1 MLKSRLHLPLLL
13 VSGIVSAT
21 LACSSG
27 GEDAGPTVT
36 VPMAGNTST
45 AGGSD
50 SGGSGNPTPTG
61 GSSTTAG
68 TTSGD
73 AGSQAMAGS
82 GGSGTGGGMG
92 GMGGSGGAAGG
103 MGGGSGG
110 GDNSFCGTE
119 VGKVVLYDGSDAT
132 FKNWYPT
139 QGGMN
144 SPNPWKNNTTEKT
157 MTEQGSDIISKTGF
171 QNVCLHVEYRAPTF
185 TYPAGTGDQNRGNS
199 GIYLKASWELQ
210 VLDSFDLGKNGND
223 LCGAIYKVAA
233 PLVIACKDTGEWN
246 VYDAEFQANVCTNGT
261 TTTPAKFVKVNL
273 NGINIHND
281 VPVPLTQ
288 TEAGQTPTCEPRG
301 VLLQNHG
308 TAVPVEYRNIWAIPR
323 P

>member
-103 MGGGSGG
+103 MGGSGG